1 MVSKKRITVNLSYPE
16 LHQMIVGLA
25 KRTGS
30 SSSAVI
36 QDMILDALKYRMEND
51 SLLPS
56 GKLVANKNLVPEKV
70 FNAGFEIN
78 NLTIDGIVRGATD
91 AFHRL
96 FQRDSFI
103 ETLPYIMFSDV
114 PKPAEAINK
123 RDILRRVIA
132 YLQTKLHVSDNS
144 EFKPALFLFFIG
156 KVTVKYRQH
165 TADGLEVKIYY
176 SCKVIPAH
184 TKRSND
190 DEALLFDLNN
200 IKYRTFHDMAKNG
213 WNRKKHSHQLYI
225 NGLEGMRGGGF
236 FVGVLYE
243 PQSPDELAT
252 PLEGDFISS
261 TGLRYRFFS
270 HPSTVKIIND
280 HFPKSVTIDPNGTTY
295 TVKEKTIQDLDTLN
309 RAIRKQNA
317 DW

>member
-16 LHQMIVGLA
+16 LHQMIVSLA

-51 SLLPS
+51 ALLPS
-56 GKLVANKNLVPEKV
+56 GKLVANKNLVPERV

-78 NLTIDGIVRGATD
+78 NLTIDGMVRGTTD

-123 RDILRRVIA
+123 NDILRRVIA
-132 YLQTKLHVSDNS
+132 YLQTKLHVPDNS

-165 TADGLEVKIYY
+165 TADGLEVKIDF
-176 SCKVIPAH
+176 SSKVIPVH
-184 TKRSND
+184 TNRSNG

-243 PQSPDELAT
+243 PQSPDELVT
-252 PLEGDFISS
+252 PSEGDFISS
-261 TGLRYRFFS
+261 TGLRYRFFR
-270 HPSTVKIIND
+270 HPSAVKIIKN

-295 TVKEKTIQDLDTLN
+295 TVKEKTIHDLDTLN

-317 DW
+317 GW

>member
-16 LHQMIVGLA
+16 LHQMIVNLA

-30 SSSAVI
+30 SNSAVI

-51 SLLPS
+51 ALLPS
-56 GKLVANKNLVPEKV
+56 GKLAANKNLVPEKV

-78 NLTIDGIVRGATD
+78 NLTIDGRVRGATD
-91 AFHRL
+91 PFHHL
-96 FQRDSFI
+96 FQRGEFI
-103 ETLPYIMFSDV
+103 ETLPYITFSGMPNPV
-114 PKPAEAINK
+114 KAINS
-123 RDILRRVIA
+123 REILGRVIS
-132 YLQTKLHVSDNS
+132 YLQARLHVLDNTD
-144 EFKPALFLFFIG
+144 FKPELFLFFIG
-156 KVTVKYRQH
+156 KVTVKYKQY
-165 TADGLEVKIYY
+165 TADGLEVKIGY
-176 SCKVIPAH
+176 SCKAIPV
-184 TKRSND
+184 RSNRTNG
-190 DEALLFDLNN
+190 DEALLFDLSN

-252 PLEGDFISS
+252 PSEGDFISG

-270 HPSTVKIIND
+270 HPSTVKIIKD

-317 DW
+317 GW

>member
-56 GKLVANKNLVPEKV
+56 GRLVANKNLVPEKV

-78 NLTIDGIVRGATD
+78 NLTIDGIVKGATD

-132 YLQTKLHVSDNS
+132 YLQTKLHVPDNS
-144 EFKPALFLFFIG
+144 EFKPTLFLFFIG

-176 SCKVIPAH
+176 SCKVIPVH

-252 PLEGDFISS
+252 PSEGDFISS

-270 HPSTVKIIND
+270 HPSTVKIIKD

>member
-132 YLQTKLHVSDNS
+132 YLQTKLHVPNNS

-165 TADGLEVKIYY
+165 TADGLEVKIDYL
-176 SCKVIPAH
+176 CKVIPVH

-252 PLEGDFISS
+252 PSEGDFISN
-261 TGLRYRFFS
+261 TGLKYRFFS
-270 HPSTVKIIND
+270 HPSTVKIIKD

-317 DW
+317 GW

>member
-16 LHQMIVGLA
+16 LHQMIVNLA

-51 SLLPS
+51 ALLPS
-56 GKLVANKNLVPEKV
+56 GKLVVNKNLVPEKV

-78 NLTIDGIVRGATD
+78 NLTIDGRARGATD

-96 FQRDSFI
+96 FQRGSFI
-103 ETLPYIMFSDV
+103 ETLPYIIFSDV

-132 YLQTKLHVSDNS
+132 YLQTKLHVPDNS
-144 EFKPALFLFFIG
+144 EWKPALFLFFIG

-165 TADGLEVKIYY
+165 TADGLEVKIDY
-176 SCKVIPAH
+176 SCKVIPVH

-252 PLEGDFISS
+252 PSEGDFISGI
-261 TGLRYRFFS
+261 GLRYRFFS
-270 HPSTVKIIND
+270 HPSTVKIIKD
-280 HFPKSVTIDPNGTTY
+280 HFPKSVTIDQNGTTY

-317 DW
+317 GW

>member
-1 MVSKKRITVNLSYPE
+1 MGSENRITVNFSYPE
-16 LHQMIVGLA
+16 LRQMIVSMA
-25 KRTGS
+25 KKMGCSR
-30 SSSAVI
+30 SAVI
-36 QDMILDALKYRMEND
+36 QDMLLDALKYRMDND
-51 SLLPS
+51 ALLPE

-78 NLTIDGIVRGATD
+78 NLTVDGRVRGATD

-96 FQRDSFI
+96 FQRGSFI

-132 YLQTKLHVSDNS
+132 YLQTKLHVPDNS
-144 EFKPALFLFFIG
+144 ECKPALFLFFIG
-156 KVTVKYRQH
+156 KVTVKYRQY
-165 TADGLEVKIYY
+165 TADGLEVKIDY
-176 SCKVIPAH
+176 SCKVIPVN

-190 DEALLFDLNN
+190 DEVLFFDLNN

-213 WNRKKHSHQLYI
+213 WNRKKHSHQLCI

-243 PQSPDELAT
+243 LQSPDELAT
-252 PLEGDFISS
+252 PSEGDFISS

-270 HPSTVKIIND
+270 HPSTVKIIKNY
-280 HFPKSVTIDPNGTTY
+280 FPQSVTIDPSGTTY
-295 TVKEKTIQDLDTLN
+295 TVKEKTIQDLDTLI
-309 RAIRKQNA
+309 RAVRKWDA
-317 DW
+317 GR

>member
-132 YLQTKLHVSDNS
+132 YLQTKLHVPNNS

-165 TADGLEVKIYY
+165 TADGLEVKIDYL
-176 SCKVIPAH
+176 CKVIPVH

-252 PLEGDFISS
+252 PSEGDFISN
-261 TGLRYRFFS
+261 TGLKYRFFS
-270 HPSTVKIIND
+270 HQSTVKIIKD

-317 DW
+317 GW

>member
-16 LHQMIVGLA
+16 LHQMIVSLA

-51 SLLPS
+51 ALLPS
-56 GKLVANKNLVPEKV
+56 GKLMANKNLVPEKV

-78 NLTIDGIVRGATD
+78 NLTIDGKTRGISD
-91 AFHRL
+91 EFHRL
-96 FQRDSFI
+96 FQRRAFT
-103 ETLPYIMFSDV
+103 ETLPYIMFIDI

-123 RDILRRVIA
+123 RDILRRVIS
-132 YLQTKLHVSDNS
+132 YLQARVHVPDDIN
-144 EFKPALFLFFIG
+144 FKPDLFLFFIG
-156 KVTVKYRQH
+156 KVTVKYKQY
-165 TADGLEVKIYY
+165 TADGLEIEISY
-176 SCKVIPAH
+176 SCKVIPV
-184 TKRSND
+184 RSNRSNG
-190 DEALLFDLNN
+190 DEALLFDLSN

-252 PLEGDFISS
+252 PSEGDFISS

-270 HPSTVKIIND
+270 HPSTVKIIKD
-280 HFPKSVTIDPNGTTY
+280 YFPQSVTIDQNGTTY
-295 TVKEKTIQDLDTLN
+295 IVKEKTIQDLDTLN
-309 RAIRKQNA
+309 RAIRKQNTG
-317 DW
+317 W

>member
-16 LHQMIVGLA
+16 LHQMIVSLA

-51 SLLPS
+51 ALLPS
-56 GKLVANKNLVPEKV
+56 GKLVANKNLVPERV

-78 NLTIDGIVRGATD
+78 NLTIDGMVRGTTD

-123 RDILRRVIA
+123 NDILRRVIA
-132 YLQTKLHVSDNS
+132 YLQTKLYVPDNS

-165 TADGLEVKIYY
+165 TADGLEVKIDY
-176 SCKVIPAH
+176 SCKVIPVH
-184 TKRSND
+184 TNRSNG
-190 DEALLFDLNN
+190 DEALLFDLSN
-200 IKYRTFHDMAKNG
+200 IKYRPFHDIAKKG

-243 PQSPDELAT
+243 PQSPDELVT
-252 PLEGDFISS
+252 PSEGDFISS

-270 HPSTVKIIND
+270 HPSAVKIIKN

-317 DW
+317 GW

>member
-1 MVSKKRITVNLSYPE
+1 MVSKKRITVNFSHPE
-16 LHQMIVGLA
+16 LHQMIVSMA
-25 KRTGS
+25 KKMGS

-36 QDMILDALKYRMEND
+36 QDMVFDALKYRMDND
-51 SLLPS
+51 TLLPA
-56 GKLVANKNLVPEKV
+56 GKLVANKNLVPERV

-78 NLTIDGIVRGATD
+78 NLTIDGRVRGATD

-103 ETLPYIMFSDV
+103 ETLPYTMFSGM

-123 RDILRRVIA
+123 RYILTRVIA
-132 YLQTKLHVSDNS
+132 YLQTKFHILNNS
-144 EFKPALFLFFIG
+144 KFEPALFLFFIG
-156 KVTVKYRQH
+156 KVMVKYRQY
-165 TADGLEVKIYY
+165 TADGLEVNIDY
-176 SCKVIPAH
+176 SCKVIPVH
-184 TKRSND
+184 TNRSND
-190 DEALLFDLNN
+190 DEALLFDLSN

-252 PLEGDFISS
+252 PSEGDFISS

-270 HPSTVKIIND
+270 HPSTVKIIKNY
-280 HFPKSVTIDPNGTTY
+280 FPESVNMDPNGKTY
-295 TVKEKTIQDLDTLN
+295 TVKEKKLQDLETLN
-309 RAIRKQNA
+309 RAVTKLDAGR
-317 DW
+317 

>member
-16 LHQMIVGLA
+16 LHQMIVSLA

-51 SLLPS
+51 ALLPS
-56 GKLVANKNLVPEKV
+56 GKLVANKNLVPERV

-78 NLTIDGIVRGATD
+78 NLTIDGMVRGTTD

-123 RDILRRVIA
+123 NDILRRVIA
-132 YLQTKLHVSDNS
+132 NLQTKLHVPDNS

-165 TADGLEVKIYY
+165 TADGLEVKIDY
-176 SCKVIPAH
+176 SCKVIPVH
-184 TKRSND
+184 TNRSNG
-190 DEALLFDLNN
+190 DEALLFDLSN
-200 IKYRTFHDMAKNG
+200 IKYRPFHDIAKKG

-243 PQSPDELAT
+243 PQSPDELVT
-252 PLEGDFISS
+252 PSEGDFISS
-261 TGLRYRFFS
+261 TGLRYRFFR
-270 HPSTVKIIND
+270 HPSAVKIIKNN
-280 HFPKSVTIDPNGTTY
+280 FPKSVTIDPNGTTY

-317 DW
+317 GW

>member
-1 MVSKKRITVNLSYPE
+1 MVSKKRITVNFSYPE
-16 LHQMIVGLA
+16 LHQMIVSLA

-51 SLLPS
+51 ALLPS

-78 NLTIDGIVRGATD
+78 NLTIDGKIRGATD

-96 FQRDSFI
+96 FQRGEFI
-103 ETLPYIMFSDV
+103 ETLPYMSFAGMQNPV
-114 PKPAEAINK
+114 NAIN
-123 RDILRRVIA
+123 RREILERVIS
-132 YLQTKLHVSDNS
+132 YLQARLHVSDNTD
-144 EFKPALFLFFIG
+144 FKPELLLFFIG
-156 KVTVKYRQH
+156 KVTVKYIGC
-165 TADGLEVKIYY
+165 TDEGLQVKIVY
-176 SCKVIPAH
+176 SSKIVPVF
-184 TKRSND
+184 SNRKNG
-190 DEALLFDLNN
+190 DEVLLFDLSS
-200 IKYRTFHDMAKNG
+200 IKYRPFDDMAKNG
-213 WNRKKHSHQLYI
+213 WNRKRHSHQLYI

-243 PQSPDELAT
+243 PQSLDELVT
-252 PLEGDFISS
+252 PSEGDFISS

-270 HPSTVKIIND
+270 HPSTVKIIKD
-280 HFPKSVTIDPNGTTY
+280 YFPQSVTIDPNGTTY

-309 RAIRKQNA
+309 RAVRKWDA
-317 DW
+317 GR

>member
-132 YLQTKLHVSDNS
+132 YLQTKLHVPNNS

-156 KVTVKYRQH
+156 KVTVKYRQRA
-165 TADGLEVKIYY
+165 ADGLEVKIDY
-176 SCKVIPAH
+176 SCKVIPVN

-200 IKYRTFHDMAKNG
+200 IKYRTFHDMAKSG

-252 PLEGDFISS
+252 PSEGDFISS
-261 TGLRYRFFS
+261 TGLKYRFFS
-270 HPSTVKIIND
+270 HPSTVKIIKD

-317 DW
+317 GW

>member
-16 LHQMIVGLA
+16 LHQMIVSLA
-25 KRTGS
+25 KRTS
-30 SSSAVI
+30 SSCSAVI
-36 QDMILDALKYRMEND
+36 QDMILDALKYRMENNA
-51 SLLPS
+51 LLPS

-78 NLTIDGIVRGATD
+78 NLTIDGRVRGATD

-96 FQRDSFI
+96 FQRGSFI

-132 YLQTKLHVSDNS
+132 YLQIKLHAPDSS

-165 TADGLEVKIYY
+165 TADGLEVKIDY
-176 SCKVIPAH
+176 SCKVIPVH
-184 TKRSND
+184 TNRSND

-200 IKYRTFHDMAKNG
+200 IKYRTFHDMARNG
-213 WNRKKHSHQLYI
+213 WNRKKHSHQLCI

-243 PQSPDELAT
+243 PQLPDELAT
-252 PLEGDFISS
+252 PSEGDFISS

-270 HPSTVKIIND
+270 HPSTVKIIKN
-280 HFPKSVTIDPNGTTY
+280 HFPNSVTIDPNGTTY
-295 TVKEKTIQDLDTLN
+295 TVKKNYTRFGHAQPGY
-309 RAIRKQNA
+309 
-317 DW
+317 

>member
-16 LHQMIVGLA
+16 LHQMIVSLA

-36 QDMILDALKYRMEND
+36 QDMILDALKYRMENNA
-51 SLLPS
+51 LLPS
-56 GKLVANKNLVPEKV
+56 GKLVVNKNLVPERV

-78 NLTIDGIVRGATD
+78 NLTIDGMVRGTTD

-96 FQRDSFI
+96 FQRDSFV

-123 RDILRRVIA
+123 NDILRRVIA
-132 YLQTKLHVSDNS
+132 NLQTKLYVPDNS

-165 TADGLEVKIYY
+165 TADGLEVKIDY
-176 SCKVIPAH
+176 SCKVIPVH
-184 TKRSND
+184 TNRSNS
-190 DEALLFDLNN
+190 DEALLFDLSN
-200 IKYRTFHDMAKNG
+200 IKYRPFHDIAKKG

-243 PQSPDELAT
+243 PQSPDELVT
-252 PLEGDFISS
+252 PSEGDFISS
-261 TGLRYRFFS
+261 TGLRYRFFR
-270 HPSTVKIIND
+270 HPSAVKIIKN

-317 DW
+317 GW

>member
-132 YLQTKLHVSDNS
+132 YLQTKLHVPNNS

-165 TADGLEVKIYY
+165 TADGLEVKIDYL
-176 SCKVIPAH
+176 CKVIPVH

-252 PLEGDFISS
+252 PSEGDFISS
-261 TGLRYRFFS
+261 TGLKYRFFS
-270 HPSTVKIIND
+270 HPSTVKIIKD

-295 TVKEKTIQDLDTLN
+295 TVKEKTIQDLDTFN

-317 DW
+317 GW

>member
-16 LHQMIVGLA
+16 LHQMIVSLA

-51 SLLPS
+51 ALLPS
-56 GKLVANKNLVPEKV
+56 GKLVANKNLVPERV

-78 NLTIDGIVRGATD
+78 NLTIDGMVRGTID

-123 RDILRRVIA
+123 NDILRRVIA
-132 YLQTKLHVSDNS
+132 YLQTKLYVPDNS

-165 TADGLEVKIYY
+165 TADGLEVKIDF
-176 SCKVIPAH
+176 SCKVIPVH
-184 TKRSND
+184 TNRSNG

-200 IKYRTFHDMAKNG
+200 IKYRPFHDIAKKG

-243 PQSPDELAT
+243 PQSPDELVT
-252 PLEGDFISS
+252 PSEGDFISS
-261 TGLRYRFFS
+261 TGLRYRFFR
-270 HPSTVKIIND
+270 HPSAVKIIKN

-295 TVKEKTIQDLDTLN
+295 TVTEKTIQDLDTLN
-309 RAIRKQNA
+309 RAFRKQNA
-317 DW
+317 GW

>member
-16 LHQMIVGLA
+16 LHQMIVSLA

-51 SLLPS
+51 ALLPS
-56 GKLVANKNLVPEKV
+56 GKLVANKNLVPERV

-78 NLTIDGIVRGATD
+78 NLTVDGMVRGTTD

-123 RDILRRVIA
+123 NDILRRVIA
-132 YLQTKLHVSDNS
+132 YLQTKLYVPDNS

-165 TADGLEVKIYY
+165 TADGLEVKIDF
-176 SCKVIPAH
+176 SCKVIPVH
-184 TKRSND
+184 TNRSNG
-190 DEALLFDLNN
+190 DEALLFDLSN
-200 IKYRTFHDMAKNG
+200 IKYRPFHDIAKKG

-243 PQSPDELAT
+243 PQSPDELVT
-252 PLEGDFISS
+252 PSEGDFISS

-270 HPSTVKIIND
+270 HPSTVKIIKD

-317 DW
+317 GW

>member
-132 YLQTKLHVSDNS
+132 YLQTKLHVPNNS

-165 TADGLEVKIYY
+165 TADGLEVKIDYL
-176 SCKVIPAH
+176 CKVIPVH

-252 PLEGDFISS
+252 PSEGDFISS
-261 TGLRYRFFS
+261 TGLKYRFFS
-270 HPSTVKIIND
+270 HPSTVKIIKD

-317 DW
+317 GW

>member
-16 LHQMIVGLA
+16 LHQMIVSLA

-51 SLLPS
+51 ALLPS
-56 GKLVANKNLVPEKV
+56 GKLVANKNLVPERV

-78 NLTIDGIVRGATD
+78 NLTIDGMVRGTTD

-123 RDILRRVIA
+123 NDILRRVIA
-132 YLQTKLHVSDNS
+132 YLQTKLYVPDNS

-165 TADGLEVKIYY
+165 TADGLEVKIDF
-176 SCKVIPAH
+176 SCKVIPVH
-184 TKRSND
+184 TNRSNG

-200 IKYRTFHDMAKNG
+200 IKYRPFHDIAKKG

-243 PQSPDELAT
+243 PQSPDELVT
-252 PLEGDFISS
+252 PSEGDFISS
-261 TGLRYRFFS
+261 TGLRYRFFR
-270 HPSTVKIIND
+270 HPSAVKIIKN

-295 TVKEKTIQDLDTLN
+295 TVKEKTIQDVDTLN
-309 RAIRKQNA
+309 RAFRKQNA
-317 DW
+317 GW

>member
-132 YLQTKLHVSDNS
+132 YLQTKLHVPDNS

-176 SCKVIPAH
+176 SCKVIPVH

-190 DEALLFDLNN
+190 DEALLFDLKN

-261 TGLRYRFFS
+261 TGLIYRFFS
-270 HPSTVKIIND
+270 HPSTVKIIKD

-317 DW
+317 GW

>member
-16 LHQMIVGLA
+16 LHQMIVSLA
-25 KRTGS
+25 KRTS
-30 SSSAVI
+30 SSCSAVI
-36 QDMILDALKYRMEND
+36 QDMILDALKYRMENNA
-51 SLLPS
+51 LLPS

-78 NLTIDGIVRGATD
+78 NLTIDGRVRGATD

-96 FQRDSFI
+96 FQRGSFI

-132 YLQTKLHVSDNS
+132 YLQIKLHAPDSS

-165 TADGLEVKIYY
+165 TADGLEVKIDY
-176 SCKVIPAH
+176 SCKVIPVH
-184 TKRSND
+184 TNRSND

-200 IKYRTFHDMAKNG
+200 IKYRTFHDMARNG
-213 WNRKKHSHQLYI
+213 WNRKKHSHQLCI

-243 PQSPDELAT
+243 PQLPDELAT
-252 PLEGDFISS
+252 PSEGDFISS

-270 HPSTVKIIND
+270 HPSTVKIIKN
-280 HFPKSVTIDPNGTTY
+280 HFPNSVAIDPNGTTY

-309 RAIRKQNA
+309 RAIRMQNA
-317 DW
+317 G

>member
-16 LHQMIVGLA
+16 LHQMILGLA

-132 YLQTKLHVSDNS
+132 YLQTKLHVPNNS

-176 SCKVIPAH
+176 SCKVIPVH

-243 PQSPDELAT
+243 PKSPDELAT

-270 HPSTVKIIND
+270 HPSTVKIIKD

-317 DW
+317 GW

>member
-16 LHQMIVGLA
+16 LHQMIVNLA

-51 SLLPS
+51 ALLPS
-56 GKLVANKNLVPEKV
+56 GKLVANKNLVPERV

-78 NLTIDGIVRGATD
+78 NLTIDGIVRGTTD

-103 ETLPYIMFSDV
+103 ETLPYIMFNDV

-123 RDILRRVIA
+123 KDILRRVIA
-132 YLQTKLHVSDNS
+132 YLQTKLYVPDNI

-165 TADGLEVKIYY
+165 TADGLEVKIDF
-176 SCKVIPAH
+176 SCKVIPVH
-184 TKRSND
+184 TNRSNG

-236 FVGVLYE
+236 FVGILYE

-252 PLEGDFISS
+252 PSEGDFISS
-261 TGLRYRFFS
+261 TGLRYRFIS
-270 HPSTVKIIND
+270 HPSTVKITKD

-317 DW
+317 GW

>member
-16 LHQMIVGLA
+16 LHQMIVSLA

-51 SLLPS
+51 ALLPS
-56 GKLVANKNLVPEKV
+56 GKLVANKNLVPERV

-78 NLTIDGIVRGATD
+78 NLTIDGMVRGTTD

-123 RDILRRVIA
+123 NDILRRVIA
-132 YLQTKLHVSDNS
+132 YLQTKLYVPDNS

-165 TADGLEVKIYY
+165 TADGLEVKIDF
-176 SCKVIPAH
+176 SCKVIPVH
-184 TKRSND
+184 TNRSNG

-200 IKYRTFHDMAKNG
+200 IKYRPFHDIAKKG

-243 PQSPDELAT
+243 PQSPDELVT
-252 PLEGDFISS
+252 PSEGDFISS
-261 TGLRYRFFS
+261 TGLRYRFFR
-270 HPSTVKIIND
+270 HPSAVKIIKN

-309 RAIRKQNA
+309 RAFRKQNA
-317 DW
+317 GW

>member
-1 MVSKKRITVNLSYPE
+1 MVSKKRITVNFSYPE
-16 LHQMIVGLA
+16 LHQMIGSLA

-51 SLLPS
+51 ALLPS

-78 NLTIDGIVRGATD
+78 NLTIDGKIRGATD
-91 AFHRL
+91 VFHRL
-96 FQRDSFI
+96 FQRGEFI
-103 ETLPYIMFSDV
+103 ETLPYMSFAGMQNPV
-114 PKPAEAINK
+114 NAIN
-123 RDILRRVIA
+123 RREILEKVIS
-132 YLQTKLHVSDNS
+132 YLQARLHVSDS
-144 EFKPALFLFFIG
+144 TDFKPELLLFFIG
-156 KVTVKYRQH
+156 KVTVKYIGC
-165 TADGLEVKIYY
+165 TTDGLEVKIGY
-176 SCKVIPAH
+176 SSKVVPVF
-184 TKRSND
+184 SNRKNG
-190 DEALLFDLNN
+190 DEVLLFDLNN

-213 WNRKKHSHQLYI
+213 WNRKKHSHQLCI

-252 PLEGDFISS
+252 PSEGDFISS

-270 HPSTVKIIND
+270 HPSTVKIMKNY
-280 HFPKSVTIDPNGTTY
+280 FPQSVTIDPSGTTY
-295 TVKEKTIQDLDTLN
+295 TVKEKTIQDLDTLT
-309 RAIRKQNA
+309 RAVRKWDA
-317 DW
+317 GR

>member
-16 LHQMIVGLA
+16 LHQMIVNLA

-51 SLLPS
+51 ALLPS

-78 NLTIDGIVRGATD
+78 NLTIDGRARGATD

-96 FQRDSFI
+96 FQRGSFI

-123 RDILRRVIA
+123 REILRRVIA
-132 YLQTKLHVSDNS
+132 YLQTKLHVPDNS
-144 EFKPALFLFFIG
+144 ECKPALFLFFIG

-165 TADGLEVKIYY
+165 TADGLEVKIDY
-176 SCKVIPAH
+176 SCKVIPVK

-190 DEALLFDLNN
+190 DEVLFFDLNN

-243 PQSPDELAT
+243 PQSPDELA
-252 PLEGDFISS
+252 PPSEGDFISS

-270 HPSTVKIIND
+270 HPSTVKIIKD

-317 DW
+317 GW

>member
-16 LHQMIVGLA
+16 LHQMIVSLA

-51 SLLPS
+51 ALLPS

-78 NLTIDGIVRGATD
+78 NLTIDGRFRGATD

-96 FQRDSFI
+96 FQRGDFI
-103 ETLPYIMFSDV
+103 ETLPYMSFAGMQNPV
-114 PKPAEAINK
+114 NAINRK
-123 RDILRRVIA
+123 EILERVIS
-132 YLQTKLHVSDNS
+132 YLQARLHVSDNTD
-144 EFKPALFLFFIG
+144 FKPGLFLFFIG
-156 KVTVKYRQH
+156 KVTVKYIGC
-165 TADGLEVKIYY
+165 TADGFEVKIGY
-176 SCKVIPAH
+176 SCKVIPV
-184 TKRSND
+184 RSNRSNG
-190 DEALLFDLNN
+190 DEALLFDLRN

-213 WNRKKHSHQLYI
+213 WNRKKHSHQLCI

-243 PQSPDELAT
+243 PQSPDELAI
-252 PLEGDFISS
+252 PLEGDFISNA
-261 TGLRYRFFS
+261 GLRYRFFS
-270 HPSTVKIIND
+270 HPSTVKVIK
-280 HFPKSVTIDPNGTTY
+280 HPFPDSVTMDPNGTAY
-295 TVKEKTIQDLDTLN
+295 TVNEKTIHNLDVIN
-309 RAIRKQNA
+309 QAIRKHNTSR
-317 DW
+317 

>member
-56 GKLVANKNLVPEKV
+56 GKLVVNKNLVPEKV

-123 RDILRRVIA
+123 RDILRKVIA
-132 YLQTKLHVSDNS
+132 YLQTKLHVPNNS

-165 TADGLEVKIYY
+165 TADGLEMKIDY
-176 SCKVIPAH
+176 SCKVIPVH
-184 TKRSND
+184 NKRSND

-252 PLEGDFISS
+252 PSEGDFISR

-270 HPSTVKIIND
+270 HPSTVKIIKD

-317 DW
+317 GW

>member
-16 LHQMIVGLA
+16 LHQMIVSLA
-25 KRTGS
+25 KRTS
-30 SSSAVI
+30 SSCSAVI
-36 QDMILDALKYRMEND
+36 QDMILDALKYRMENNA
-51 SLLPS
+51 LLPS

-78 NLTIDGIVRGATD
+78 NLTIDGRVRGATD

-96 FQRDSFI
+96 FQRGSFI

-132 YLQTKLHVSDNS
+132 YLQIKLHAPDSS

-165 TADGLEVKIYY
+165 TADGLEVKIDY
-176 SCKVIPAH
+176 SCKVIPVH
-184 TKRSND
+184 TNRSND

-200 IKYRTFHDMAKNG
+200 IKYRTFHDMARNG
-213 WNRKKHSHQLYI
+213 WNRKKHSHQLCI

-243 PQSPDELAT
+243 PQLPDELAT
-252 PLEGDFISS
+252 PSEGDFISS

-270 HPSTVKIIND
+270 HPSTVKIIKN
-280 HFPKSVTIDPNGTTY
+280 HFPNSVTIDPNGTTY

-309 RAIRKQNA
+309 RAIRMQNA
-317 DW
+317 G

>member
-56 GKLVANKNLVPEKV
+56 GKLVVNKNLVPEKV

-132 YLQTKLHVSDNS
+132 YLQTKLHVPNNS

-165 TADGLEVKIYY
+165 TADGLEVKIDYL
-176 SCKVIPAH
+176 CKVIPVH

-252 PLEGDFISS
+252 PSEGDFISS
-261 TGLRYRFFS
+261 TGLKYRFFS
-270 HPSTVKIIND
+270 HPSTVKIIKD

-317 DW
+317 GW

>member
-16 LHQMIVGLA
+16 LHQMIVSLA

-51 SLLPS
+51 ALLPS
-56 GKLVANKNLVPEKV
+56 GKLVANKNLVPERV

-78 NLTIDGIVRGATD
+78 NLTIDGMVRGTTD
-91 AFHRL
+91 TFHRL

-123 RDILRRVIA
+123 NDILRRVIA
-132 YLQTKLHVSDNS
+132 YLQTKLYVPDNS

-165 TADGLEVKIYY
+165 TADGLEVKIDF
-176 SCKVIPAH
+176 SCKVIPVH
-184 TKRSND
+184 TNRSNG

-200 IKYRTFHDMAKNG
+200 IKYRPFHDIAKKG

-243 PQSPDELAT
+243 PQSPDELVT
-252 PLEGDFISS
+252 PSEGDFISS
-261 TGLRYRFFS
+261 TGLRYRFFR
-270 HPSTVKIIND
+270 HPSAVKIIKN

-295 TVKEKTIQDLDTLN
+295 TVTEKTIQDLDTLN

-317 DW
+317 GW

>member
-132 YLQTKLHVSDNS
+132 YLQTKLHVPNNS

-156 KVTVKYRQH
+156 KVIVKYRQH
-165 TADGLEVKIYY
+165 TADGLEVKIDYL
-176 SCKVIPAH
+176 CKVIPVH

-252 PLEGDFISS
+252 PSEGDFISS
-261 TGLRYRFFS
+261 TGLKYRFFS
-270 HPSTVKIIND
+270 HPSTVKIIKD

-309 RAIRKQNA
+309 RAFRKQNA
-317 DW
+317 GW

>member
-16 LHQMIVGLA
+16 LHQMIVSLA

-36 QDMILDALKYRMEND
+36 QDMILDALKYRMENNA
-51 SLLPS
+51 LLPS
-56 GKLVANKNLVPEKV
+56 GKLVVNKNLVPERV

-78 NLTIDGIVRGATD
+78 NLTIDGMVRGTTD

-123 RDILRRVIA
+123 NDILRRVIA
-132 YLQTKLHVSDNS
+132 NLQTKLYVPDNS

-165 TADGLEVKIYY
+165 TADGLEVKIDY
-176 SCKVIPAH
+176 SCKVIPVH
-184 TKRSND
+184 TNRSNG
-190 DEALLFDLNN
+190 DEALLFDLSN
-200 IKYRTFHDMAKNG
+200 IKYRPFHDIAKKG

-243 PQSPDELAT
+243 PQSPDELVT
-252 PLEGDFISS
+252 PSEGDFISS
-261 TGLRYRFFS
+261 T
-270 HPSTVKIIND
+270 
-280 HFPKSVTIDPNGTTY
+280 VTCPHD
-295 TVKEKTIQDLDTLN
+295 
-309 RAIRKQNA
+309 
-317 DW
+317 

>member
-16 LHQMIVGLA
+16 LHKMIVSLA

-51 SLLPS
+51 ALLPS
-56 GKLVANKNLVPEKV
+56 GKLVANKNLVPERV

-78 NLTIDGIVRGATD
+78 NLTIDGMVRGTTD

-123 RDILRRVIA
+123 NDILRRIIA
-132 YLQTKLHVSDNS
+132 YLKTKLYVPDNS

-165 TADGLEVKIYY
+165 TADGLEVKIDF
-176 SCKVIPAH
+176 SCKVIPVH
-184 TKRSND
+184 TNRSNG

-200 IKYRTFHDMAKNG
+200 IKYRPFHDIAKKG

-243 PQSPDELAT
+243 PQSPDELVT
-252 PLEGDFISS
+252 PSEGDFISS
-261 TGLRYRFFS
+261 TGLRYRFFR
-270 HPSTVKIIND
+270 HPSAVKIIKN

-309 RAIRKQNA
+309 RAFRKQNA
-317 DW
+317 GW

>member
-16 LHQMIVGLA
+16 LHQMIVSLA

-36 QDMILDALKYRMEND
+36 QDMILDALKYRMENNA
-51 SLLPS
+51 LLPS

-70 FNAGFEIN
+70 FNTGFEIN
-78 NLTIDGIVRGATD
+78 NLTIDGRVRGATD

-103 ETLPYIMFSDV
+103 ETLPYIMFSDI

-123 RDILRRVIA
+123 KDILSRVIA
-132 YLQTKLHVSDNS
+132 YLQTKLHVPYNS
-144 EFKPALFLFFIG
+144 ECKPALFLFFIG

-165 TADGLEVKIYY
+165 TADGLEVKIDY
-176 SCKVIPAH
+176 SCKVIPVN

-190 DEALLFDLNN
+190 DELLLFDLNN
-200 IKYRTFHDMAKNG
+200 IKYKAFHDMAKNG
-213 WNRKKHSHQLYI
+213 WNRKKYSHQLYI
-225 NGLEGMRGGGF
+225 NGPEGMCGGGF

-252 PLEGDFISS
+252 PSEGDFISS

-270 HPSTVKIIND
+270 HPSTVKIIKD
-280 HFPKSVTIDPNGTTY
+280 HFPKSVTIDPNGSTY
-295 TVKEKTIQDLDTLN
+295 TVKEKTIQDFDTLN

-317 DW
+317 GW